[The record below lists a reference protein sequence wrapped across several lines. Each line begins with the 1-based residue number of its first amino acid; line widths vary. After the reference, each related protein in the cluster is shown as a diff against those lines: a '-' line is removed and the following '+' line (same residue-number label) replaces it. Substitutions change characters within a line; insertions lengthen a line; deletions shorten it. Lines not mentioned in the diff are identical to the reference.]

1 MLGKIKSSELD
12 MDIYTFILFL
22 QILPTI
28 DTPDNVV
35 RLNKVKTT
43 NIKQGCQIWEKCVR
57 LAFSDEFFLFICLD
71 EPK

>member
-22 QILPTI
+22 PILPTI

-43 NIKQGCQIWEKCVR
+43 NIKSV
-57 LAFSDEFFLFICLD
+57 SDWLFQMNFFCSFVSMSQN
-71 EPK
+71 E